1 MRERLLLECDA
12 LLSDEPERYAAPLEE
27 LSQQLVALLAPQSL
41 HPADNQNALLALE
54 RAYEDGVAELERAGH
69 PAAGMSVYVF
79 LHRLQ
84 GLEKREG
91 NKG

>member
-1 MRERLLLECDA
+1 MECES
-12 LLSDEPERYAAPLEE
+12 LLSDEPERYAGPLEE

-41 HPADNQNALLALE
+41 HPQDSSNAMLALE

-69 PAAGMSVYVF
+69 PTVGMTLYTY

-84 GLEKREG
+84 ALEK
-91 NKG
+91 KQAS